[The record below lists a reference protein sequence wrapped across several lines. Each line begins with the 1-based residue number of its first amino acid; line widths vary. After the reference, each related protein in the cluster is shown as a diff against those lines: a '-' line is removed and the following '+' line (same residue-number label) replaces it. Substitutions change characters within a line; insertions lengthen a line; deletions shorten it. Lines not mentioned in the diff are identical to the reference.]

1 MRVLLVEDEQTI
13 AVTLTDD
20 LEAAGHDVEHVA
32 DGAAAIAGLKRKS
45 YDVVITDVRL
55 PGADGLEVLQAAK
68 QARPD
73 TEVLMMTAYATVEH
87 AVEAMRLGAD
97 DYIQKPFLN
106 EHVVDRLQRIGTF
119 RALVDENQRLKERLQ
134 TADGGLPG
142 VIGESRAM
150 RAVVKTVRTVAAT
163 DASVLIEGES
173 GTGKERIARAVHR
186 LSARKDRAFVALSCG
201 ALPDTLLETEL
212 FGHEKGAFTGAVTAR
227 KGRFELAEGGTLFL
241 DEIGD
246 MPFDMQVKLLRVLQ
260 ERTYERVGGGK
271 PQKADVR
278 IVAATHQNLEGK
290 VESGD
295 FRMDLYYRLNVFPID
310 VPPLRERP
318 EDVPLLARRFIA
330 LQEAQ
335 TGETLELSREA
346 LEQLCQCEWPG
357 NVRELGNLIERLMI
371 LYPGETVGVAE
382 LPDRYARA
390 QGDWVQPQRHDPT
403 AVARFIDDLFK
414 GSEASTENVAPLP
427 LAPEREDLSGLFA
440 AADQLPPLTPHVVDF
455 AIGDIDLKDHLARI
469 EKDLIYAAL
478 EHSDWINAQAAKRLN
493 LQRTTLVEKMRKYN
507 IQRA

>member
-1 MRVLLVEDEQTI
+1 VSGNRTVWV
-13 AVTLTDD
+13 VDD
-20 LEAAGHDVEHVA
+20 DRSIRWVMEKALAQAGLECQSFDSGDAMLD
-32 DGAAAIAGLKRKS
+32 AIAES
-45 YDVVITDVRL
+45 TPDVVISDIRM
-55 PGADGLEVLQAAK
+55 PGTDGLKLLATLRQSH
-68 QARPD
+68 PD
-73 TEVLMMTAYATVEH
+73 VPVIITTAHSDLDSAVASYEEGAFEYLPKPFDVDEIVATVLRTPSMRKSSAKPKSTNIEKP
-87 AVEAMRLGAD
+87 ANIIGNAPAM
-97 DYIQKPFLN
+97 Q
-106 EHVVDRLQRIGTF
+106 EVF
-119 RALVDENQRLKERLQ
+119 RAIGRLSQ
-134 TADGGLPG
+134 SNIT
-142 VIGESRAM
+142 
-150 RAVVKTVRTVAAT
+150 
-163 DASVLIEGES
+163 VLINGES
-173 GTGKERIARAVHR
+173 GTGKELVAQALHRHSPRRHQPFIALNMAAIPKE
-186 LSARKDRAFVALSCG
+186 LMES
-201 ALPDTLLETEL
+201 EL
-212 FGHEKGAFTGAVTAR
+212 FGHEKGAFTGAATR
-227 KGRFELAEGGTLFL
+227 RTGRFEQADSGTLFL

-246 MPFDMQVKLLRVLQ
+246 MPFDMQVKLLRALQ

-271 PQKADVR
+271 PSKADVR

-414 GSEASTENVAPLP
+414 DSEVSSEKVAPLP

-507 IQRA
+507 IQRV